1 MGVIDDLIGT
11 MTPGQLWDL
20 QEALEKAASLT
31 PSDYQRKFD
40 DLQQQTEDNFQNLAN
55 QLATGRLSPLAFK
68 DRLFRTLRR
77 AMSDAYRY
85 GLGAAGER
93 AILFDAD
100 LAVIRGYLTEDAA
113 FLSGFYQDLKAGDV
127 PGTPNEKPEPSG
139 RFSVD
144 QRVVMYSNALRGI
157 FFKGYVARVN
167 DPATTILWQLGET
180 EHCGNCLDMDAGNP
194 YTIASL
200 AGRVP
205 GADVCEGLD
214 RCGCSLVYSNS

>member
-1 MGVIDDLIGT
+1 MSVIDDLIGT
-11 MTPGQLWDL
+11 LTEDQLWTM
-20 QEALEKAASLT
+20 QEVLGKAASLT
-31 PSDYQRKFD
+31 PEDYTSKFET
-40 DLQQQTEDNFQNLAN
+40 LQTQTEDQFQNLAN
-55 QLATGRLSPLAFK
+55 QLSTGKLTPLAFK

-100 LAVIRGYLTEDAA
+100 LAIIRSYLTEDAT
-113 FLSGFYQDLKAGDV
+113 FLSGFYQDLKAGEV
-127 PGTPNEKPEPSG
+127 PGTPNAKPEPAG

-144 QRVVMYSNALRGI
+144 QRAIMYSNALRAI
-157 FFKGYVARVN
+157 YYKGYVSRVQ
-167 DPATTILWQLGET
+167 DPTQQIIWELGDT
-180 EHCGNCLDMDAGNP
+180 EHCGPCLDMEAGNP
-194 YTIASL
+194 YTIVTL

-214 RCGCSLVYSNS
+214 RCGCSLTTN